1 MIDIIL
7 KGLSLGLLL
16 AILIGPVFFTLI
28 QTSIEKGFPQAFAV
42 ALGIACSDIF
52 YIAVSYFG
60 LSRLFNSQWFKDY
73 LGIAGGAILILFG
86 LYSLLKKRNRS
97 TQAVAVDKNGG
108 YTKSFLKGLIVNGVS
123 PFVVIFWI
131 GVVSMV
137 SVEYD
142 FSQNQ
147 IISFFVVVITTVFI
161 TDLTKA
167 YLAGRLR
174 SLINTRSLKI
184 MNTVVGIVL
193 ILFGLRLMFYVF

>member
-28 QTSIEKGFPQAFAV
+28 QTSIEKGFPQAVAV

-73 LGIAGGAILILFG
+73 LGIAGGGILIIFG
-86 LYSLLKKRNRS
+86 LYSLLKKRNRA

-147 IISFFVVVITTVFI
+147 IISFFVVVIATVFI
-161 TDLTKA
+161 TDLIKA

-174 SLINTRSLKI
+174 SLITTRSLRI
-184 MNTVVGIVL
+184 MNTVVGVVL
-193 ILFGLRLMFYVF
+193 ILFGLRLIFYVF